1 MIHDNIADILTRI
14 RNANLV
20 KNKNVILP
28 YTRVNWKI
36 IKILEKQGFISS
48 FLLINDNNK
57 INLKINLKY
66 KNKKP
71 LIHNLTRI
79 SRPGRRIFVNKKRIP
94 NILGGLGIFI
104 LSTDRGIISDREARF
119 YKIGGE
125 LLCSIY

>member
-28 YTRVNWKI
+28 YTRISWQI

-48 FLLINDNNK
+48 FLLINDHNK
-57 INLKINLKY
+57 IQLKINLKY
-66 KNKKP
+66 KNQKP

-94 NILGGLGIFI
+94 NILGGLGILI